1 MSLCRITAAQKV
13 GQMPGEA
20 SVSFWVSHVSVWLF
34 FCLSQLYCQL
44 LFCLA
49 DVGRW
54 WLNRQELENLLRDR
68 DGPRVSSGWRF
79 IFSLFIRVS
88 AHTARCCGC
97 SRAHRASG
105 NSRGPQA
112 VGRAAPN
119 GTVRL
124 CYCAAADRVWSNTE
138 QRRREHAQRHGAPDA
153 RAFTVSSP
161 IEEKLLE
168 VSCKL
173 REREKKCRS
182 EETEGAA
189 RHVLRC
195 TESQAVMGRRV
206 TRLN

>member
-1 MSLCRITAAQKV
+1 M
-13 GQMPGEA
+13 
-20 SVSFWVSHVSVWLF
+20 
-34 FCLSQLYCQL
+34 
-44 LFCLA
+44 
-49 DVGRW
+49 
-54 WLNRQELENLLRDR
+54 N
-68 DGPRVSSGWRF
+68 
-79 IFSLFIRVS
+79 
-88 AHTARCCGC
+88 AHTARWCGC

-105 NSRGPQA
+105 NSRGPHA

-124 CYCAAADRVWSNTE
+124 CYCAAADRVWSNTA

-161 IEEKLLE
+161 IEEYAARSLVQATGE
-168 VSCKL
+168 
-173 REREKKCRS
+173 EKKCRS